1 MRDVKAEI
9 KELGEQLTMLGRAY
23 YLEGRP
29 RVSDSEYD
37 RLFDR
42 LLALEAEYPQLK
54 RADSPT
60 QRVGSDLDTSLAE
73 VAHTIPVLSL
83 DKAYTA
89 AEMLDWIEKTEK
101 RADEAVGI
109 VLEEKIDG
117 ISIVLYYEDGV
128 LQRAVTRG
136 NGFVG
141 NDVTA
146 NVKTIASVPLSIDT
160 MASVA
165 VRGEIYLPKD
175 SFEAINSTMEIP
187 YANPRNLAAGS
198 IRRNKSRE
206 VAKIPLQIFI
216 YEGFWEGQQSTHL
229 EVLSQLSQWG
239 FRLNQNLAYF
249 QSSASQANEE
259 LERAGLAG
267 YGGSFSDLG
276 PFIASEIERRQTL
289 GYEIDGLVAKVNSLA
304 VRESLGYTGHHPR
317 WAMAYKFESPQAE
330 TTVLDIDVQVGR
342 SGRITPVARLR
353 PVQLAGSTISNVT
366 LHNQDYISMLE
377 LGIGDTVEISR
388 RGDVIP
394 AVERVLEKGED
405 STIWKLPTHC
415 PVCSTNVVERGA
427 HTFCPNEHCPA
438 QVRGRI
444 EFFASKGG
452 MDIEN
457 YGPETIG
464 TLIDLGVLND
474 VDDIYRIDYPKVL
487 ADQPG
492 FGERKIALIVS
503 GVQASKTRPF
513 ETVLVSLGIPELG
526 KKGAQLLIDAG
537 LDSMEKLLAVADT
550 DDVERLVA
558 IKQIGER
565 SARLY
570 IDALNEEA
578 MRRRIAA
585 LTEEGLIMAAEPKEV
600 LADQRFTGQVWC
612 VTGSFEH
619 FNPRSKAM
627 DEVERRGGRTV
638 SSVTTKTTHLLAG
651 TGGGSK
657 LKKAQELGTTIVDE
671 ETFISLLNEEEQ
683 TAPSE
688 QGELF

>member
-1 MRDVKAEI
+1 
-9 KELGEQLTMLGRAY
+9 
-23 YLEGRP
+23 
-29 RVSDSEYD
+29 
-37 RLFDR
+37 
-42 LLALEAEYPQLK
+42 
-54 RADSPT
+54 
-60 QRVGSDLDTSLAE
+60 
-73 VAHTIPVLSL
+73 
-83 DKAYTA
+83 
-89 AEMLDWIEKTEK
+89 
-101 RADEAVGI
+101 
-109 VLEEKIDG
+109 
-117 ISIVLYYEDGV
+117 
-128 LQRAVTRG
+128 
-136 NGFVG
+136 
-141 NDVTA
+141 
-146 NVKTIASVPLSIDT
+146 
-160 MASVA
+160 
-165 VRGEIYLPKD
+165 
-175 SFEAINSTMEIP
+175 
-187 YANPRNLAAGS
+187 
-198 IRRNKSRE
+198 
-206 VAKIPLQIFI
+206 
-216 YEGFWEGQQSTHL
+216 
-229 EVLSQLSQWG
+229 
-239 FRLNQNLAYF
+239 
-249 QSSASQANEE
+249 
-259 LERAGLAG
+259 
-267 YGGSFSDLG
+267 
-276 PFIASEIERRQTL
+276 
-289 GYEIDGLVAKVNSLA
+289 
-304 VRESLGYTGHHPR
+304 
-317 WAMAYKFESPQAE
+317 
-330 TTVLDIDVQVGR
+330 
-342 SGRITPVARLR
+342 
-353 PVQLAGSTISNVT
+353 
-366 LHNQDYISMLE
+366 
-377 LGIGDTVEISR
+377 
-388 RGDVIP
+388 
-394 AVERVLEKGED
+394 
-405 STIWKLPTHC
+405 
-415 PVCSTNVVERGA
+415 
-427 HTFCPNEHCPA
+427 
-438 QVRGRI
+438 
-444 EFFASKGG
+444 
-452 MDIEN
+452 
-457 YGPETIG
+457 PETIG